1 MDIGICTDANATE
14 IEFFGNDYKRKI
26 RKRDEASA
34 FLCIEKNDVVLEV
47 LSILFINFCHYNIQ
61 SYE

>member
-47 LSILFINFCHYNIQ
+47 LSILLF
-61 SYE
+61 